1 MGGKLMAVGT
11 YDDTGFIALILD
23 AYEAET
29 LSGWLAQIVDEFD
42 MSAEQAGVLSGI
54 LDALNDTEEVEQ

>member
-29 LSGWLAQIVDEFD
+29 LSG
-42 MSAEQAGVLSGI
+42 VLSGI